1 MARAR
6 AKGRGSPEAVEKRR
20 SARAL
25 NTIFAQGQGGGGLD
39 GRTEKRRRRLIQEL
53 KEGRRGQPLKPIDV
67 LTHACELF
75 ELGETL
81 ASLRKHGV
89 KPVPAPDTPELR
101 DAARRVQVAYGMPV
115 DAFKLI
121 GLEMEPL
128 EDGAG
133 EGGARKRRKK
143 A

>member
-6 AKGRGSPEAVEKRR
+6 SKGRGSPEAVEKRR

-25 NTIFAQGQGGGGLD
+25 NTIFAQGQSGTGGLD

-67 LTHACELF
+67 LTHASELF

-81 ASLRKHGV
+81 ASLKKHGV
-89 KPVPAPDTPELR
+89 KPIVAPDTAEVR
-101 DAARRVQVAYGMPV
+101 EAARRVQVAYAMPV
-115 DAFKLI
+115 DVFKLI

-128 EDGAG
+128 DDEGAAP
-133 EGGARKRRKK
+133 ARKRRKK